1 MSLYDITPN
10 RVAQTIKHLEKMIM
24 NEQSMTIR
32 WEKNADGSTDISVNG
47 AEDGQTL
54 FREAFLSLDRLPSLH
69 DITERETSGES
80 AGKSATIALLN
91 SLIGI
96 IRKSNKMSG
105 CIVTEQERNMKFPLT
120 DLVHIRRFAQIV
132 GIEIDE
138 RKFRNVRE
146 FREYFEK
153 LIREKVG
160 KEDW

>member
-1 MSLYDITPN
+1 
-10 RVAQTIKHLEKMIM
+10 M
-24 NEQSMTIR
+24 NESSLTIR
-32 WEKNADGSTDISVNG
+32 WEKNADGGIDISVNG

-54 FREAFLSLDRLPSLH
+54 FRETFLSVDRLPMVH
-69 DITERETSGES
+69 DITERETSGDS
-80 AGKSATIALLN
+80 AGNSATVALLS

-120 DLVHIRRFAQIV
+120 DLITIRRFAQIV

-146 FREYFEK
+146 FREYFGK
-153 LIREKVG
+153 LIRETVG

>member
-1 MSLYDITPN
+1 
-10 RVAQTIKHLEKMIM
+10 M
-24 NEQSMTIR
+24 NESSITIR
-32 WEKNADGSTDISVNG
+32 WEKNTDGGTDISVSG
-47 AEDGQTL
+47 EKEGQTL

-96 IRKSNKMSG
+96 IRKSSKMSG

-120 DLVHIRRFAQIV
+120 DLITIRRFAQIV

-146 FREYFEK
+146 FREYFGK
-153 LIREKVG
+153 LIRETVG

>member
-1 MSLYDITPN
+1 
-10 RVAQTIKHLEKMIM
+10 M
-24 NEQSMTIR
+24 NESSITIR
-32 WEKNADGSTDISVNG
+32 WEKNADGGIDISVNG
-47 AEDGQTL
+47 AEGGQTL
-54 FREAFLSLDRLPSLH
+54 FRETFLSVDRLPMVH
-69 DITERETSGES
+69 DITERETSGDS
-80 AGKSATIALLN
+80 AGNSATVAFLS

-120 DLVHIRRFAQIV
+120 DLITIRRFAQIV

-146 FREYFEK
+146 FREYFGRLIKEK
-153 LIREKVG
+153 IG

>member
-1 MSLYDITPN
+1 
-10 RVAQTIKHLEKMIM
+10 M
-24 NEQSMTIR
+24 NESSITIR
-32 WEKNADGSTDISVNG
+32 WERNEDGGTDISVSG
-47 AEDGQTL
+47 AKEGQTQ
-54 FREAFLSLDRLPSLH
+54 FREAFLSVDRLPSLH
-69 DITERETSGES
+69 DITEQETSGES
-80 AGKSATIALLN
+80 AGNSATVALLN

-96 IRKSNKMSG
+96 IRKSDKTSG

-138 RKFRNVRE
+138 RKFRNVSE
-146 FREYFEK
+146 FREYFGR

>member
-1 MSLYDITPN
+1 
-10 RVAQTIKHLEKMIM
+10 M
-24 NEQSMTIR
+24 NEKSITIR
-32 WEKNADGSTDISVNG
+32 WEKNADGGIDISVNG

-54 FREAFLSLDRLPSLH
+54 FRETFLSVDRLPMVH
-69 DITERETSGES
+69 DITERETSGDS
-80 AGKSATIALLN
+80 AGNSATVAFLS

-120 DLVHIRRFAQIV
+120 DLITIRRFAQIV

-146 FREYFEK
+146 FREYFGRLIKEK
-153 LIREKVG
+153 IG

>member
-1 MSLYDITPN
+1 
-10 RVAQTIKHLEKMIM
+10 M
-24 NEQSMTIR
+24 NEQSITIR
-32 WEKNADGSTDISVNG
+32 WEKNADGGTDISVSG
-47 AEDGQTL
+47 EKEGQTL

-105 CIVTEQERNMKFPLT
+105 CIVTEQERNIKFPFT
-120 DLVHIRRFAQIV
+120 DLITIRRFAQIV

-138 RKFRNVRE
+138 RKFRNRRE
-146 FREYFEK
+146 FQMYFQS
-153 LIREKVG
+153 LL
-160 KEDW
+160 KEGER